1 MQENLRRMEN
11 AVTEWMIKNEI
22 IGDAKFYSADEWK
35 KIDSSWP
42 EETCLVLV
50 FDGSHLYTLL
60 NYGGDLEE
68 FDDLIESF
76 GFYYALVDAWNMRFC
91 PLEEYD
97 FTPSTGSYSNKLLD
111 PRWQRKAS
119 LVKERAGN
127 KCQDCEKTGRLEAHH
142 CYYLSMREGYEP
154 WEYPLSAF
162 RALCPDCHASRE
174 KAEIR
179 MRAFMADMTQTQM
192 DTLRNGLNKASYWFK
207 RDALLEFI
215 SKLGRSYNNE
225 ELLSALNILLTGRCD
240 SDK

>member
-11 AVTEWMIKNEI
+11 AVTEWMTKAEI
-22 IGDAKFYSADEWK
+22 IGDAEFYSADAWK
-35 KIDSSWP
+35 ERKEKYP
-42 EETCLVLV
+42 ANPCLVLV
-50 FDGSHLYTLL
+50 FDSSPLYTLL

-68 FDDLIESF
+68 FDDLIQSF
-76 GFYYALVDAWNMRFC
+76 GFYYILGEAWNMGFY
-91 PLEEYD
+91 PLEGYD

-119 LVKERAGN
+119 IVKERAAN
-127 KCQDCEKTGRLEAHH
+127 KCQDCEKPGKLEAHH
-142 CYYLSMREGYEP
+142 CYYLSMREKYEP

-192 DTLRNGLNKASYWFK
+192 DTLRDGINSASYWFK
-207 RDALLEFI
+207 RDAVLEFI
-215 SKLGRSYNNE
+215 SKLGHSYNNE
-225 ELLSALNILLTGRCD
+225 ELLSAVNTLLTGRRD
-240 SDK
+240 PDE